1 MARVTFRIHYGARE
15 GESLLFDRRHPPED
29 RCDSGTPLGPAL
41 TLTLPMH
48 DAGDDY
54 WTLTL
59 EGDPPGGRIEYRYV
73 LRDSAGDCTPEPV
86 FRQAEVGVASRTVF
100 DEWLPPELPEAPFRR
115 QAFTGTIFSPAT
127 DDAPSTRENR
137 GRTLKL
143 TVNAP
148 RVMRGQR
155 ICVSGSSPFLGN
167 WDPARAR
174 VLSGR
179 AYPLWE
185 IEIPRSEVAAPH
197 EFKLGLWNDREQ
209 RLVRFEAGENRRVA
223 ELPVDEEVI
232 VVNCAYFRHDTPWKG
247 AGVAIPVFALRSEH
261 GYGIGEF
268 ADLAPFATWA
278 AGCGMHL
285 VQVLPINDTSADF
298 TWRDSYPYKAIST
311 AALHPIYLNIQSLF
325 EEHGLPLPKGYLA
338 QRDALNRLPR
348 VDYEAV
354 LRDKL
359 TYLRQLY
366 ARVRDRTLKRTAFKG
381 FLREQGDW
389 LKPYAAFCR
398 LRDRH
403 VTADFTQWGEHA
415 VYSAKTIR
423 TWFKPTSPEYG
434 EVMFYAFVQFHLKAQ
449 LDRTLDAGH
458 ALGVAFKGD
467 LPIGIDRC
475 SVEAWTTPALFHM
488 DRQTGAPPDNFSA
501 LGQNW
506 GFPTYDWPRLEAEGY
521 TWWRQRLARMSA
533 CFDALRIDHIL
544 GFFRIWEIPRE
555 YAEGI
560 LGHFNP
566 ALPLSRG
573 EIRELG
579 FVREVTKFT
588 VPAVAEKA
596 LPQFFGK
603 AAAKVAKGIL
613 FRDDDGFL
621 RLRPEFATGKAREA
635 WCAAARSRA
644 EAARFAEGLKRLSYE
659 VLFVADPDQ
668 PDRFHPRI
676 ALQDTAVFQSLE
688 PAEQAVLRA
697 LHDDFFYQRHTRFWE
712 AEAMK
717 KLPALMEATRMLICG
732 EDLGM
737 IPDSVPVVLKRLGL
751 LSLEVQSM
759 PKRLGQRFGN
769 PPEYPYLSVC
779 TTSTHDT
786 PTVRGWWEEDAAT
799 RQAFW
804 REVMHQDGDV
814 PVECTPE
821 ICRFVIE
828 QSLAGGSMWC
838 ILPLQDWLGIDPR
851 LRHPVAGD
859 ERINV
864 PAIPRHYWRY
874 RMHLTVEELL
884 AAAEFTRRVARMIA
898 ESGRNPDC
906 STSGPV

>member
-1 MARVTFRIHYGARE
+1 MQYAGA
-15 GESLLFDRRHPPED
+15 G
-29 RCDSGTPLGPAL
+29 
-41 TLTLPMH
+41 
-48 DAGDDY
+48 Y
-54 WTLTL
+54 WTLSL
-59 EGDPPGGRIEYRYV
+59 DDCEPGGVIEYRYV
-73 LRDSAGDCTPEPV
+73 FRDSAGEGTHEPL
-86 FRQAEVGVASRTVF
+86 FRQLEVAGTSLSVF
-100 DEWLPPELPEAPFRR
+100 DEWLLPELPEAAFRR
-115 QAFTGTIFSPAT
+115 QAFAGIIFNPGTRDTPAT
-127 DDAPSTRENR
+127 GENR

-143 TVNAP
+143 TVSVP
-148 RVMRGQR
+148 RVMPGQR
-155 ICVSGSSPFLGN
+155 ICVSGSSSFLGN

-174 VLSGR
+174 VMSGDC
-179 AYPLWE
+179 YPQWE
-185 IEIPRSEVAAPH
+185 IEIPISDAAAPH
-197 EFKLGLWNDREQ
+197 EFKFGLWSEAEH
-209 RLVRFEAGENRRVA
+209 RLVRFEAGANRWL
-223 ELPVDEEVI
+223 EHLPLDEQVI
-232 VVNCAYFRHDTPWKG
+232 VVNCAYFRHATPWKG

-268 ADLAPFATWA
+268 ADLAPFAEWA

-311 AALHPIYLNIQSLF
+311 AALHPIYLNIQRLF
-325 EEHGLPLPKGYLA
+325 EDYRLPLPEAYLA
-338 QRDALNRLPR
+338 KRDALNRLPQ

-354 LRDKL
+354 LKDKL
-359 TYLRQLY
+359 DYLRHLY
-366 ARVRDRTLKRTAFKG
+366 ATVGARTLRSRRFKT
-381 FLREQGDW
+381 FLCEQGDW

-398 LRDRH
+398 LRDH
-403 VTADFTQWGEHA
+403 QGTADFSQWGEHA
-415 VYSAKTIR
+415 VHSAKRIQP
-423 TWFKPTSPEYG
+423 WFKPSAAEYN
-434 EVMFYAFVQFHLKAQ
+434 EVMFHGFVQFHLKAQ
-449 LDRTLDAGH
+449 LDRALAAGR
-458 ALGVAFKGD
+458 ARGVAFKGD

-488 DRQTGAPPDNFSA
+488 DRQTGAPPDSFSA

-506 GFPTYDWPRLEAEGY
+506 GFPTYDWPRMEAEGY
-521 TWWRQRLARMSA
+521 AWWQQRLARMSA

-555 YAEGI
+555 QTEGI

-566 ALPLSRG
+566 ALPLTHE

-579 FVREVTKFT
+579 FGRDVAKFT
-588 VPAVAEKA
+588 APSIAELD
-596 LPQFFGK
+596 LPQFFGE
-603 AAAKVAKGIL
+603 AAARVAREVL
-613 FRDDDGFL
+613 FRDDDGFF
-621 RLRPEFATGKAREA
+621 RIKPEFAP
-635 WCAAARSRA
+635 
-644 EAARFAEGLKRLSYE
+644 EAAREKWIATASSYEPGGSRGRESAHSPMDPAEISADSCRRLRSMVPLRVQDSEVTACPESWTTAVAEGLKRLSYE

-668 PDRFHPRI
+668 PERFHPRI
-676 ALQDTAVFQSLE
+676 ALQDTAVFRSLE
-688 PAEQAVLRA
+688 PAEQAALQT
-697 LHDDFFYQRHTRFWE
+697 LHDDFFYRRHTRFWE

-717 KLPALMEATRMLICG
+717 KLPALMDATQMLICG

-769 PPEYPYLSVC
+769 PDEYPYMSVC

-804 REVMHQDGDV
+804 REVMHREGEA
-814 PVECTPE
+814 PSECTPE

-838 ILPLQDWLGIDPR
+838 ILPLQDWLAIDPP
-851 LRHPVAGD
+851 LRHPVAAD

-874 RMHLTVEELL
+874 RMHLSVEQLL
-884 AAAEFTRRVARMIA
+884 GAVGFNQAVSHLIA
-898 ESGRNPDC
+898 DSGRR
-906 STSGPV
+906 SHG